1 MANVMPPQDWCEYFA
16 SLQTLLDST
25 RRQFGLA
32 NETYTEYAI
41 ERLTLSC
48 RGLASIRDAVRQAD
62 RDDSLNAVD
71 ALLAGLLR
79 NMHALLQYWQL
90 YQGTLDANTARYCV
104 PTDRQPRQRGRPRFD
119 ISQEQL
125 EYLRSL
131 SFSWTE
137 IASLLGV
144 SRMTVYRRRREYGM
158 PAATQD
164 QQIGDDDLREIV
176 LQLRTE
182 LPQVG
187 ESLII
192 GRLRSLGYQ
201 LPRRRVRQA
210 IRESDPLNTAL
221 HWQGVAAVRRLYSV
235 PGPNSLWHI
244 GI

>member
-1 MANVMPPQDWCEYFA
+1 MPPQDWCEYFT

-25 RRQFGLA
+25 WRQFGLA

-48 RGLASIRDAVRQAD
+48 RGLASIRDAVLQAN

-79 NMHALLQYWQL
+79 NMYALLQYWQL
-90 YQGTLDANTARYCV
+90 YQGTLNANTARYCIL
-104 PTDRQPRQRGRPRFD
+104 TDRQPRQRGRPRLD

-137 IASLLGV
+137 IVFLLGV

-164 QQIGDDDLREIV
+164 QQIGDDNLREIV
-176 LQLRTE
+176 LQLRME
-182 LPQVG
+182 LRKLEFP
-187 ESLII
+187 

-201 LPRRRVRQA
+201 LPRRHVRQA
-210 IRESDPLNTAL
+210 IKESDPLNTAL
-221 HWQGVAAVRRLYSV
+221 HWQGVAAVRCLYM
-235 PGPNSLWHI
+235 SLDQTAS
-244 GI
+244 GT